1 MVQFTMTI
9 NDDEWERKEKLS
21 PPITHRAIYLLGLE
35 TAENQRKIKTE
46 SDRDTIEKA
55 AERCNYLNGGE
66 ME

>member
-35 TAENQRKIKTE
+35 TAENQRKIKT
-46 SDRDTIEKA
+46 DICADAIARKA
-55 AERCNYLNGGE
+55 GRKGKK
-66 ME
+66 

>member
-35 TAENQRKIKTE
+35 TAENQRKTKTKINQGTKTKKK
-46 SDRDTIEKA
+46 RNT
-55 AERCNYLNGGE
+55 RVC
-66 ME
+66 